1 MRVTTFDP
9 YVLDVLM
16 PDLVGHEHSPSAFLI
31 YCYLWHRIEAAG
43 GRAVQLSYAT
53 MALDTGLS
61 RITAQRAIALLLRR
75 QLVSA
80 TSVSRTAVPSYLVL
94 RTWAARKN
102 KVRIRDIQYTY
113 GLRNILSLTYIL
125 LISPNSNTMSF
136 S

>member
-75 QLVSA
+75 QLVST

-94 RTWAARKN
+94 RPWAARK
-102 KVRIRDIQYTY
+102 KQ
-113 GLRNILSLTYIL
+113 SE
-125 LISPNSNTMSF
+125 NS
-136 S
+136 

>member
-1 MRVTTFDP
+1 MTILLVMRVTTFDP

-16 PDLVGHEHSPSAFLI
+16 PDLVGHERSPAAFLV

-53 MALDTGLS
+53 IGLDTGLS

-75 QLVSA
+75 QLLSA

-94 RTWAARKN
+94 RPWATRK
-102 KVRIRDIQYTY
+102 RASEE
-113 GLRNILSLTYIL
+113 LRE
-125 LISPNSNTMSF
+125 NS
-136 S
+136 

>member
-1 MRVTTFDP
+1 MTILLVMPVTTFDP

-31 YCYLWHRIEAAG
+31 YVYLSHRIEAAG

-75 QLVSA
+75 QLLSA
-80 TSVSRTAVPSYLVL
+80 TSVSRTSVPSYLVL
-94 RTWAARKN
+94 RPWAARK
-102 KVRIRDIQYTY
+102 RPTDATRDA
-113 GLRNILSLTYIL
+113 
-125 LISPNSNTMSF
+125 
-136 S
+136 

>member
-1 MRVTTFDP
+1 MTILLVMSLTTFDP

-16 PDLVGHEHSPSAFLI
+16 PDLVGHERSPSAFLI
-31 YCYLWHRIEAAG
+31 YVYLSHRIEAAG

-80 TSVSRTAVPSYLVL
+80 TSVSRTSVPSYLVL
-94 RTWAARKN
+94 RPWAARK
-102 KVRIRDIQYTY
+102 RSTDAIRDA
-113 GLRNILSLTYIL
+113 
-125 LISPNSNTMSF
+125 
-136 S
+136 

>member
-1 MRVTTFDP
+1 MARHSRMAGSATIIIVTILLVIRVPTFDP

-16 PDLVGHEHSPSAFLI
+16 PDLVGHEHAPSAFLI
-31 YCYLWHRIEAAG
+31 YCYLWHRSEAAA

-75 QLVSA
+75 QLISA

-94 RTWAARKN
+94 KPWATRK
-102 KVRIRDIQYTY
+102 
-113 GLRNILSLTYIL
+113 
-125 LISPNSNTMSF
+125 
-136 S
+136 

>member
-1 MRVTTFDP
+1 MTTFDP